1 MGWLLSVIRTYGSP
15 RETPIR
21 VFQKR
26 DKRGKNMPYTNP
38 KHKTRHQRQQRR
50 TGQVRRVEIVLSA
63 TNERDYDIHDFL
75 ETLPQGAVGEFI
87 RTAII
92 EKIQREQAQPAPE
105 TPSASAQFNAILAE
119 LAALR
124 QAVSPPVPMTAATS
138 SHPATRH
145 IEPPDPTPELT
156 ESSGLDMSR
165 PRPRKIPARAPTLP
179 LTLPE
184 EKPFDPDE
192 CRRLLVQ
199 SIKAFGQNSDR

>member
-1 MGWLLSVIRTYGSP
+1 
-15 RETPIR
+15 
-21 VFQKR
+21 
-26 DKRGKNMPYTNP
+26 MPYTNP

-63 TNERDYDIHDFL
+63 TNERDYEIHDFL

-105 TPSASAQFNAILAE
+105 ASSASAQFNAILAE

-124 QAVSPPVPMTAATS
+124 QAVSQPVPSMIATNSPLPAQRAAS
-138 SHPATRH
+138 VEPA
-145 IEPPDPTPELT
+145 PELT
-156 ESSGLDMSR
+156 VSSGLDMSA
-165 PRPRKIPARAPTLP
+165 PRPRKTPTRAPAP
-179 LTLPE
+179 PPILPE
-184 EKPFDPDE
+184 EKPFDADE

-199 SIKAFGQNSDR
+199 SIKAFGQNHEGR